1 MNLIQIRDLQKSYT
15 DQKLLKKIDF
25 TFNEGDKVGVIGING
40 AGKSTFLKIL
50 AGVEKVDEGEIFIH
64 PKCTIRYL
72 AQTPVFDQSC
82 SVLDYVL
89 KNAYEKKDE
98 VKEYEAKS
106 ILTKLKINDFDQD
119 VTVLSGGQKKRV
131 ALACALIAPCS
142 CLILDEPT
150 NHLDYEMVE
159 WLEKR
164 LIKSQQS
171 IIMITHDRY
180 FLERVCNRIVEI
192 DHGHSE
198 CYDANYSKYL
208 QEKEIR
214 LATLAANERKRQTL
228 LRKERAW
235 IQRGALARST
245 KSKERIARFEK
256 LQAQEGIKV
265 KDKLKLNSISSR
277 LGNKTIE
284 VHHVCKSYDS
294 KVLLNDFSYT
304 LNRFERLGIVGENG
318 SGKSTLLN
326 MFAKIVSP
334 DEGEVE
340 IGETVRI
347 GYFRQEL
354 QDMDESIRVI
364 DYIREIGEVIETL
377 EGEVRASE
385 LLEQFLFTKDQQWQ
399 PINRLSGGEKRRLYL
414 CSILMSRPNILLL
427 DEPTNDLDIE
437 TISILEEFLESFKGA
452 VVAVS
457 HDRYFL
463 DKAVD
468 TLLIF
473 KGQGKIE
480 KWLHSYSEYLI
491 ERQPEKTNKE
501 RQTTVQKEKQVKITY
516 LEKKEL
522 ESLDDKIAEME
533 QIVKNLEEELN
544 KTTDYNQIK
553 EICTKLDQGRLDLEK
568 ITERWMELNEL
579 QEQSQK

>member
-1 MNLIQIRDLQKSYT
+1 MNLIQTENLQKSYT
-15 DQKLLKKIDF
+15 DQKLLKKVDF
-25 TFNEGDKVGVIGING
+25 LLNEGDKVGVIGING

-50 AGVEKVDEGEIFIH
+50 AGIEKADGGTLFIH
-64 PKCTIRYL
+64 PQCSIRYL
-72 AQTPVFDQSC
+72 PQTPVFEHSC
-82 SVLDYVL
+82 TVLEYVL
-89 KNAYEKKDE
+89 KKAYRKKDE

-106 ILTKLKINDFDQD
+106 ILTKLKITDFDQD
-119 VTVLSGGQKKRV
+119 VTILSGGQKKRV

-164 LIKSQQS
+164 LIKSHQS

-180 FLERVCNRIVEI
+180 FLERICNRIVEI
-192 DHGHSE
+192 DQGFSA

-228 LRKERAW
+228 LRKELAW

-265 KDKLKLNSISSR
+265 KEKLKLDSISSR

-284 VHHVCKSYDS
+284 ARHLYKSYGD
-294 KVLLNDFSYT
+294 KLLLDDFSYA
-304 LNRFERLGIVGENG
+304 LKRYERLGIVGENG

-326 MFAKIVSP
+326 LFAKLAEV
-334 DEGEVE
+334 DQGEIE
-340 IGETVRI
+340 IGETVKI
-347 GYFRQEL
+347 EYFRQEL
-354 QDMDESIRVI
+354 QNMDESLRVI
-364 DYIREIGEVIETL
+364 DYIRQIGEVIETTQ
-377 EGEVRASE
+377 GEVRAAD

-437 TISILEEFLESFKGA
+437 TITILEEFLESFKGA
-452 VVAVS
+452 VIAVS

-463 DKAVD
+463 DKIAD

-473 KGQGKIE
+473 KGNGKIVN
-480 KWLHSYSEYLI
+480 WLHSYSEYLS
-491 ERQPEKTNKE
+491 ESSQEKE
-501 RQTTVQKEKQVKITY
+501 VKEKKVSISKPLQSKISY

-522 ESLDDKIAEME
+522 ESLDDKLSEAEMK
-533 QIVKNLEEELN
+533 VKELEEKLNQVMDFEEIRKIGKELDEERN
-544 KTTDYNQIK
+544 
-553 EICTKLDQGRLDLEK
+553 RLEE
-568 ITERWMELNEL
+568 ITERWLYLSELAE
-579 QEQSQK
+579 K